1 MSIYCFIII
10 VFWLFVCKDTNYF
23 VYLQHKTKN
32 YKTMQPIKT
41 LNDMIIFLQ
50 QRGDKKRVA
59 VVCANDASTRYA
71 VEKGVEMGFIEPIYV
86 DGDDKEECARR
97 AVALC
102 KSGEADILM
111 KGLVNTDVLLR
122 AILDKENGII
132 RPGHVLTHVAMA
144 EIPKYEKLLF
154 FTDAAVIPV
163 PTEAQ
168 RRQQIH
174 YMNYVCHA
182 LGIEEPRISL
192 IHCAEKV
199 SAKTFPYTVD
209 YLEIIA
215 EAQTGKFG
223 RCIIDGPLDLKTSL
237 DSVSLRE
244 KGIHSVI
251 DGQAD
256 ALIFPDIVAGNVFY
270 KTITLFGYAKT
281 AGVLQ
286 GTQCCCVLPSR
297 ADSPESK
304 YYSLALAAI

>member
-1 MSIYCFIII
+1 MEI
-10 VFWLFVCKDTNYF
+10 
-23 VYLQHKTKN
+23 
-32 YKTMQPIKT
+32 MKT
-41 LNDMIIFLQ
+41 LNDMVAFLQ
-50 QRGDKKRVA
+50 KRVDCKRVA
-59 VVCANDASTRYA
+59 VVCANDAATRYA
-71 VEKGVEMGFIEPIYV
+71 VEKGKEMGFIEPIYV
-86 DGDDKEECARR
+86 DGDDKDECARR

-102 KSGEADILM
+102 KNGEADILM
-111 KGLVNTDVLLR
+111 KGLINTDNLLR
-122 AILDKENGII
+122 AILNKEHGIL
-132 RPGHVLTHVAMA
+132 RPGRVLTHVCMA

-163 PTEAQ
+163 PTKEQ
-168 RRQQIH
+168 RRQQIS

-199 SAKTFPYTVD
+199 SEKTFPYTKD
-209 YLEIIA
+209 YLDIIA
-215 EAQTGKFG
+215 EAQTGVYG

-251 DGQAD
+251 DGRAD

-286 GTQCCCVLPSR
+286 GTTCPCVVSSR

>member
-1 MSIYCFIII
+1 MQSI
-10 VFWLFVCKDTNYF
+10 
-23 VYLQHKTKN
+23 KN
-32 YKTMQPIKT
+32 
-41 LNDMIIFLQ
+41 LNDMIVFLQ
-50 QRGDKKRVA
+50 QRGNKKRVA

-71 VEKGVEMGFIEPIYV
+71 VEKGQEMGFVEPVYV

-111 KGLVNTDVLLR
+111 KGLINTDIILR
-122 AILDKENGII
+122 AILDRETGIL
-132 RPGHVLTHVAMA
+132 RPGHVLTHIAMA

-154 FTDAAVIPV
+154 FTDAA
-163 PTEAQ
+163 
-168 RRQQIH
+168 
-174 YMNYVCHA
+174 NYVCHA
-182 LGIEEPRISL
+182 LGIEEPRIAL

-199 SAKTFPYTVD
+199 SEKTFPYTAD

-237 DSVSLRE
+237 DSVSLHE
-244 KGIHSVI
+244 KGIRSII

-270 KTITLFGYAKT
+270 KTLTLFGYAKT

-297 ADSPESK
+297 ADSPDSK

>member
-1 MSIYCFIII
+1 
-10 VFWLFVCKDTNYF
+10 
-23 VYLQHKTKN
+23 
-32 YKTMQPIKT
+32 MQPLKT
-41 LNDMIIFLQ
+41 LNDMIVFLQ

-102 KSGEADILM
+102 KNGEADILM
-111 KGLVNTDVLLR
+111 KGLINTDVILR
-122 AILDKENGII
+122 AILDRETGIL
-132 RPGHVLTHVAMA
+132 RPGHVLTHIAMA
-144 EIPKYEKLLF
+144 EIPRYEKLLF

-163 PTEAQ
+163 PTDAQ

-174 YMNYVCHA
+174 YVNYVCHA

-215 EAQTGKFG
+215 EAQTGAFGRCICAEKVSAKTFPYTVDYLEIIAEAQTGAFG

-297 ADSPESK
+297 ADNPDSK

>member
-1 MSIYCFIII
+1 
-10 VFWLFVCKDTNYF
+10 
-23 VYLQHKTKN
+23 
-32 YKTMQPIKT
+32 MQPIKT
-41 LNDMIIFLQ
+41 LNDMIIYLRE
-50 QRGDKKRVA
+50 RGDRKRVA
-59 VVCANDASTRYA
+59 VVSASDASTRYA
-71 VEKGVEMGFIEPIYV
+71 VEKGKEIGFIEPIYI
-86 DGDDKEECARR
+86 DGDDKEACARQ

-102 KSGEADILM
+102 RNGEADILM
-111 KGLVNTDVLLR
+111 KGLINTDVLLR
-122 AILDKENGII
+122 AILDKEKGII

-163 PTEAQ
+163 PTPAQ

-182 LGIEEPRISL
+182 MGIEEPRISL

-199 SAKTFPYTVD
+199 SAKAFPYTTD

-215 EAQTGKFG
+215 EAQTGCFG
-223 RCIIDGPLDLKTSL
+223 HCIIDGPLDLKTSL
-237 DSVSLRE
+237 DAVSLHE
-244 KGIHSVI
+244 KGIHSII

-270 KTITLFGYAKT
+270 KTLTLFAYAKT

-286 GTQCCCVLPSR
+286 GTLCPCVVSSR
-297 ADSPESK
+297 ADSPDSK
-304 YYSLALAAI
+304 YYSLALAAL

>member
-1 MSIYCFIII
+1 
-10 VFWLFVCKDTNYF
+10 
-23 VYLQHKTKN
+23 
-32 YKTMQPIKT
+32 MQPIKT
-41 LNDMIIFLQ
+41 LNDMIVFLQ
-50 QRGDKKRVA
+50 KRGDKKRVA
-59 VVCANDASTRYA
+59 VVCARDASTRYA

-86 DGDDKEECARR
+86 DGDDKDECARR
-97 AVALC
+97 AVDLC
-102 KSGEADILM
+102 KRGEADIL
-111 KGLVNTDVLLR
+111 
-122 AILDKENGII
+122 
-132 RPGHVLTHVAMA
+132 

-174 YMNYVCHA
+174 YVNYVCHA
-182 LGIEEPRISL
+182 LGIDEPRISL

-215 EAQTGKFG
+215 EAQTGAFG

-244 KGIHSVI
+244 KGIRSVI

-270 KTITLFGYAKT
+270 KTLTLFGYAKT

>member
-1 MSIYCFIII
+1 
-10 VFWLFVCKDTNYF
+10 
-23 VYLQHKTKN
+23 
-32 YKTMQPIKT
+32 MQSIKT
-41 LNDMIIFLQ
+41 LNDMIVFLQ
-50 QRGDKKRVA
+50 QRGDRKRVA
-59 VVCANDASTRYA
+59 VICANDASTRYA
-71 VEKGVEMGFIEPIYV
+71 VEKGQEMGFIEPIYV
-86 DGDDKEECARR
+86 NGDDKDECARR

-111 KGLVNTDVLLR
+111 KGLVNTDIVLR
-122 AILDKENGII
+122 AILNKETGIL
-132 RPGHVLTHVAMA
+132 RPGHVLTHIAMA

-154 FTDAAVIPV
+154 FTDAAVIPI
-163 PTEAQ
+163 PTKEQ
-168 RRQQIH
+168 RRQQVH
-174 YMNYVCHA
+174 YVNYVCHA

-199 SAKTFPYTVD
+199 SEKTFPYTKD
-209 YLEIIA
+209 YLDIIA
-215 EAQTGKFG
+215 LAQSGYFG

-244 KGIHSVI
+244 KGIHSAI

-270 KTITLFGYAKT
+270 KTLTLFGYTKT

>member
-1 MSIYCFIII
+1 
-10 VFWLFVCKDTNYF
+10 
-23 VYLQHKTKN
+23 
-32 YKTMQPIKT
+32 MQPIKT
-41 LNDMIIFLQ
+41 LNDMIVFLQ
-50 QRGDKKRVA
+50 QRGDRKRVA
-59 VVCANDASTRYA
+59 VICANDASTRYA
-71 VEKGVEMGFIEPIYV
+71 VEKGKEMGFIEPIYV
-86 DGDDKEECARR
+86 DGDDKDECARR
-97 AVALC
+97 AVSMV
-102 KSGEADILM
+102 KNGEADILM
-111 KGLVNTDVLLR
+111 KGLINTDVVLR
-122 AILDKENGII
+122 AILNKDTGIL
-132 RPGHVLTHVAMA
+132 RPGHVLTHIAMA

-163 PTEAQ
+163 PTKEQ

-174 YMNYVCHA
+174 YVNYVCHA
-182 LGIEEPRISL
+182 LGIEEPRIAL

-199 SAKTFPYTVD
+199 SEKTFPYTKD
-209 YLEIIA
+209 YIDIIA
-215 EAQTGKFG
+215 LAQSGYFG

-244 KGIHSVI
+244 KGIRSAI

-270 KTITLFGYAKT
+270 KTLTLFAYTKT

>member
-1 MSIYCFIII
+1 
-10 VFWLFVCKDTNYF
+10 
-23 VYLQHKTKN
+23 
-32 YKTMQPIKT
+32 MQPIKT
-41 LNDMIIFLQ
+41 LNDMIVFLQ
-50 QRGDKKRVA
+50 QRGDRKRVA

-71 VEKGVEMGFIEPIYV
+71 VEKGQEMGFIEPIYV
-86 DGDDKEECARR
+86 DGDDKDECARR
-97 AVALC
+97 AVAMC
-102 KSGEADILM
+102 KNGEADILM
-111 KGLVNTDVLLR
+111 KGLINTDNLLR
-122 AILDKENGII
+122 AILDKQNGIL
-132 RPGHVLTHVAMA
+132 RPGRVLTHICMA

-154 FTDAAVIPV
+154 FTDAAVIPI
-163 PTEAQ
+163 PSQAQ
-168 RRQQIH
+168 RRQQIG
-174 YMNYVCHA
+174 YVNYVCHA

-199 SAKTFPYTVD
+199 SEKTFPYTKD
-209 YLEIIA
+209 YLDIIA
-215 EAQTGKFG
+215 LAQSGYFG

-244 KGIHSVI
+244 KGIHSPI

-270 KTITLFGYAKT
+270 KTLTLFGYTKT

>member
-1 MSIYCFIII
+1 MI
-10 VFWLFVCKDTNYF
+10 VF
-23 VYLQHKTKN
+23 LQE
-32 YKTMQPIKT
+32 
-41 LNDMIIFLQ
+41 
-50 QRGDKKRVA
+50 RGDRKRVA

-71 VEKGVEMGFIEPIYV
+71 VEKGREMGFIEPIYV

-102 KSGEADILM
+102 KNGEADILM
-111 KGLVNTDVLLR
+111 KGLINTDVLLR
-122 AILDKENGII
+122 AILDKEKGII

-144 EIPKYEKLLF
+144 EIPKYDKLLF

-163 PTEAQ
+163 PTPAQ

-199 SAKTFPYTVD
+199 SAKAFPYTTD

-215 EAQTGKFG
+215 EAQTGAFG
-223 RCIIDGPLDLKTSL
+223 HCIIDGPLDLKTSL

-244 KGIHSVI
+244 KGIHSII

-270 KTITLFGYAKT
+270 KTLTLFAYAKT

>member
-1 MSIYCFIII
+1 MI
-10 VFWLFVCKDTNYF
+10 VF
-23 VYLQHKTKN
+23 LQE
-32 YKTMQPIKT
+32 
-41 LNDMIIFLQ
+41 
-50 QRGDKKRVA
+50 RGDRKRVA

-71 VEKGVEMGFIEPIYV
+71 VEKGKEMGFIEPIYV
-86 DGDDKEECARR
+86 DGDDKDECARR

-111 KGLVNTDVLLR
+111 KGLINTDVLLR
-122 AILDKENGII
+122 AILDKENGIL
-132 RPGHVLTHVAMA
+132 RKGHVLTHVAMA

-163 PTEAQ
+163 PY
-168 RRQQIH
+168 I
-174 YMNYVCHA
+174 NYVCHA

-199 SAKTFPYTVD
+199 SAKAFPYTVD

-215 EAQTGKFG
+215 EAQRGQFG

-237 DSVSLRE
+237 DSVSLHE
-244 KGIHSVI
+244 KGIKSVI

-270 KTITLFGYAKT
+270 KTLTLFGYAKT

-297 ADSPESK
+297 ADSPDSK

>member
-1 MSIYCFIII
+1 ME
-10 VFWLFVCKDTNYF
+10 K
-23 VYLQHKTKN
+23 
-32 YKTMQPIKT
+32 MKT
-41 LNDMIIFLQ
+41 LNDMVAFLQ
-50 QRGDKKRVA
+50 ERGDRKRVA

-71 VEKGVEMGFIEPIYV
+71 VEKGKEMGFIEPIYV
-86 DGDDKEECARR
+86 DGDDKDECARQ

-111 KGLVNTDVLLR
+111 KGLINTDNLLR
-122 AILDKENGII
+122 AILNKDTGIL
-132 RPGHVLTHVAMA
+132 RPGRVLTHVAMA

-163 PTEAQ
+163 PTKEQ
-168 RRQQIH
+168 RRQQVM
-174 YMNYVCHA
+174 YMTYVCHA

-199 SAKTFPYTVD
+199 SEKTFPYPKD

-215 EAQTGKFG
+215 EAQTGKYG

-270 KTITLFGYAKT
+270 KTLTLFAYAKT

-286 GTQCCCVLPSR
+286 GTTCPCVVSSR

>member
-1 MSIYCFIII
+1 
-10 VFWLFVCKDTNYF
+10 
-23 VYLQHKTKN
+23 
-32 YKTMQPIKT
+32 MQPIKT

-71 VEKGVEMGFIEPIYV
+71 VEKGKEMGFIEPIYV

-102 KSGEADILM
+102 KNGEADILM
-111 KGLVNTDVLLR
+111 KGLINTDVLLR
-122 AILDKENGII
+122 AILDKEKGII

-192 IHCAEKV
+192 
-199 SAKTFPYTVD
+199 
-209 YLEIIA
+209 
-215 EAQTGKFG
+215 KFG

-237 DSVSLRE
+237 DSVSLHE
-244 KGIHSVI
+244 KGIRSVI

-270 KTITLFGYAKT
+270 KTLTLFGYAKT

>member
-1 MSIYCFIII
+1 M
-10 VFWLFVCKDTNYF
+10 
-23 VYLQHKTKN
+23 
-32 YKTMQPIKT
+32 
-41 LNDMIIFLQ
+41 
-50 QRGDKKRVA
+50 
-59 VVCANDASTRYA
+59 
-71 VEKGVEMGFIEPIYV
+71 
-86 DGDDKEECARR
+86 
-97 AVALC
+97 
-102 KSGEADILM
+102 
-111 KGLVNTDVLLR
+111 
-122 AILDKENGII
+122 
-132 RPGHVLTHVAMA
+132 LTHVAMA

-174 YMNYVCHA
+174 YVNYVCHA

-215 EAQTGKFG
+215 EAQTG
-223 RCIIDGPLDLKTSL
+223 
-237 DSVSLRE
+237 VSLRE
-244 KGIHSVI
+244 KGIRSVI

-270 KTITLFGYAKT
+270 KTLTLFGYAKT

-297 ADSPESK
+297 ADSPDSK

>member
-1 MSIYCFIII
+1 
-10 VFWLFVCKDTNYF
+10 
-23 VYLQHKTKN
+23 
-32 YKTMQPIKT
+32 MQPIKT
-41 LNDMIIFLQ
+41 LNDMIVFLQ
-50 QRGDKKRVA
+50 QRGDRKRVA

-71 VEKGVEMGFIEPIYV
+71 VEKGQEMGFIEPLYV
-86 DGDDKEECARR
+86 DGPDKDECARR
-97 AVALC
+97 AVAMC
-102 KSGEADILM
+102 KNGEADILM
-111 KGLVNTDVLLR
+111 KGLINTDNLLR
-122 AILDKENGII
+122 AILNKDTGIL
-132 RPGHVLTHVAMA
+132 RPGRVLTHICMA

-154 FTDAAVIPV
+154 FTDAAVIPI
-163 PTEAQ
+163 PSQAQ
-168 RRQQIH
+168 RRQQIG
-174 YMNYVCHA
+174 YVNYVCHA

-199 SAKTFPYTVD
+199 SEKTFPYTKD

-244 KGIHSVI
+244 KGIRSAI

-270 KTITLFGYAKT
+270 KTLTLFAYAKT

>member
-1 MSIYCFIII
+1 
-10 VFWLFVCKDTNYF
+10 
-23 VYLQHKTKN
+23 
-32 YKTMQPIKT
+32 MQPIKT
-41 LNDMIIFLQ
+41 LNDMIVFLQ

-86 DGDDKEECARR
+86 DGDDKEEET
-97 AVALC
+97 
-102 KSGEADILM
+102 GIL
-111 KGLVNTDVLLR
+111 
-122 AILDKENGII
+122 
-132 RPGHVLTHVAMA
+132 RPGHVLTHIAMA
-144 EIPKYEKLLF
+144 EIPRYEKLLF

-163 PTEAQ
+163 PTDAQ

-174 YMNYVCHA
+174 YVNYVCHA

-199 SAKTFPYTVD
+199 SSKSFPYTVD

-215 EAQTGKFG
+215 EAQTGAFG

-244 KGIHSVI
+244 KGIRSVI

>member
-1 MSIYCFIII
+1 ME
-10 VFWLFVCKDTNYF
+10 T
-23 VYLQHKTKN
+23 
-32 YKTMQPIKT
+32 IKSFEDMVIH
-41 LNDMIIFLQ
+41 LAQRND
-50 QRGDKKRVA
+50 RKRVA
-59 VVCANDASTRYA
+59 VVWAADRNSQVSVARA
-71 VEKGVEMGFIEPIYV
+71 LEIGFIEAIFVGCQAEVEANESIMRYASHVSFIPADDRDEAARISV
-86 DGDDKEECARR
+86 KLVRDG
-97 AVALC
+97 
-102 KSGEADILM
+102 GADILM
-111 KGLVNTDVLLR
+111 KGLINTDNLLR
-122 AILDKENGII
+122 AILNKDTGIL
-132 RPGHVLTHVAMA
+132 RPGRVLTHVAMA

-163 PTEAQ
+163 PTKEQ
-168 RRQQIH
+168 RRQQVM
-174 YMNYVCHA
+174 YMTYVCHA

-199 SAKTFPYTVD
+199 SEKTFPYPKD
-209 YLEIIA
+209 YLDIIA
-215 EAQTGKFG
+215 EAQTGKYG

-270 KTITLFGYAKT
+270 KTLTLFAYAKT

-286 GTQCCCVLPSR
+286 GTTCPCVVSSR

>member
-1 MSIYCFIII
+1 
-10 VFWLFVCKDTNYF
+10 
-23 VYLQHKTKN
+23 
-32 YKTMQPIKT
+32 MQPIKT
-41 LNDMIIFLQ
+41 LNDMIIFLRE
-50 QRGDKKRVA
+50 RGDRKRVA
-59 VVCANDASTRYA
+59 VVSASDASTRYA
-71 VEKGVEMGFIEPIYV
+71 VEKGKEMGFIEPIYI
-86 DGDDKEECARR
+86 DGDDKEACARQ

-102 KSGEADILM
+102 RNGEADILM
-111 KGLVNTDVLLR
+111 KGLINTDVLLR
-122 AILDKENGII
+122 AILDKEKGII

-163 PTEAQ
+163 PTPAQ

-182 LGIEEPRISL
+182 MGIEEPRISL

-199 SAKTFPYTVD
+199 SAKVFPYTTD

-215 EAQTGKFG
+215 EAQTGCFG
-223 RCIIDGPLDLKTSL
+223 HCIIDGPLDLKTSL
-237 DSVSLRE
+237 DAVSLHE
-244 KGIHSVI
+244 KGIHSII

-270 KTITLFGYAKT
+270 KTLTLFAYAKT

-286 GTQCCCVLPSR
+286 GTLCPCVVSSR
-297 ADSPESK
+297 ADSPDSK
-304 YYSLALAAI
+304 YYSLALAAL

>member
-1 MSIYCFIII
+1 
-10 VFWLFVCKDTNYF
+10 
-23 VYLQHKTKN
+23 
-32 YKTMQPIKT
+32 MQSIKT
-41 LNDMIIFLQ
+41 LNDMIVFLQ
-50 QRGDKKRVA
+50 QRGDRKRVA
-59 VVCANDASTRYA
+59 VICPNDASTRYA
-71 VEKGVEMGFIEPIYV
+71 VEKGQEMGFIEPIYIN
-86 DGDDKEECARR
+86 GDDKDECARR

-111 KGLVNTDVLLR
+111 KGLVNTDIVLR
-122 AILDKENGII
+122 AILNKETGIL
-132 RPGHVLTHVAMA
+132 RPGHVLTHIALA

-154 FTDAAVIPV
+154 FTDAAVIPI
-163 PTEAQ
+163 PTKEQ

-174 YMNYVCHA
+174 YVNYVCHA
-182 LGIEEPRISL
+182 LGIEEPRIAL

-199 SAKTFPYTVD
+199 SEKTFPYTKD
-209 YLEIIA
+209 YLDIIA
-215 EAQTGKFG
+215 LAQSGYFG

-244 KGIHSVI
+244 KGIHSAI

-270 KTITLFGYAKT
+270 KTLTLFGYTKT

-286 GTQCCCVLPSR
+286 GTRCCCVVPSR